1 MSLRLIVS
9 ENGANFLNDS
19 HMKILMA
26 TIGMMASLSFSMEAD
41 GPNKLLTTTNNSNSL
56 AGNAW
61 KVEQTF
67 ILNNLTL
74 YNCKEEPIYFE
85 TFMVTQDLH
94 GVNNNNVS
102 VIQGKGTMEGTGYN
116 LATGEVYQFK
126 AESWSSGK
134 FPITGGAIALT
145 SMYKGGF
152 VGDQESKTL
161 SYIRS
166 HTTITPTGK
175 IIAFDINPET
185 ICQ

>member
-85 TFMVTQDLH
+85 TFMVT
-94 GVNNNNVS
+94 
-102 VIQGKGTMEGTGYN
+102 
-116 LATGEVYQFK
+116 
-126 AESWSSGK
+126 
-134 FPITGGAIALT
+134 
-145 SMYKGGF
+145 
-152 VGDQESKTL
+152 
-161 SYIRS
+161 
-166 HTTITPTGK
+166 
-175 IIAFDINPET
+175 
-185 ICQ
+185 